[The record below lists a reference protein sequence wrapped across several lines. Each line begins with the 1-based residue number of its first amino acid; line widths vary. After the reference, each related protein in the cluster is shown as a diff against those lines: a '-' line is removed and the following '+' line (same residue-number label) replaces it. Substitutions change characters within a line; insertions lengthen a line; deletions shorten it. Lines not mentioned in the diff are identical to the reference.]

1 MCLPNFITLCQK
13 IKKFAPIPTFMY
25 STKRDFRGALCIGI
39 YLTISNSEFLQILF
53 HPHQPNNENSWK
65 LVAPTGNLG
74 AS

>member
-1 MCLPNFITLCQK
+1 
-13 IKKFAPIPTFMY
+13 MY